1 MNILRLS
8 TSHSEME
15 YQPFKLKKEFEQR
28 SLNNQPFEALRV
40 ATGLEFIAPDNEVRS
55 TIPNDL
61 FPTNEGDDQ
70 NPGKLISNC
79 EVLMVVAMYNE
90 SSEHFTNTL
99 IGVNENLEDFERA
112 GVDPKKIAWIVILD
126 GIKAFLEIYEKEK
139 GYFEEFFDEKMV
151 KRRFGVEKLEDCKL
165 PNQSRHGQDE
175 FAHCFIQTRTFGS
188 CTIELNV
195 IFCVKHSNKRKLN
208 THLWFFGGFCNELQ
222 PKYVILL
229 DVGTRPMPGSL
240 FYLYEAMECD
250 PNLAG
255 CCGEIKPMKPNY

>member
-55 TIPNDL
+55 PILNDL

-151 KRRFGVEKLEDCKL
+151 KRRF
-165 PNQSRHGQDE
+165 
-175 FAHCFIQTRTFGS
+175 
-188 CTIELNV
+188 
-195 IFCVKHSNKRKLN
+195 
-208 THLWFFGGFCNELQ
+208 
-222 PKYVILL
+222 
-229 DVGTRPMPGSL
+229 
-240 FYLYEAMECD
+240 
-250 PNLAG
+250 
-255 CCGEIKPMKPNY
+255 